1 MRQPVVIRLDALYAR
16 RAPAARRM
24 AKRGYVL
31 WEIAA
36 CLRLSRERVHQ
47 ALAGH
52 AANGRVWSQRER
64 NLMAR
69 AGRAQA

>member
-24 AKRGYVL
+24 AKRGHAL

-36 CLRLSRERVHQ
+36 CLHLSHNRVRQ
-47 ALAGH
+47 ALAGQ

-64 NLMAR
+64 DLMAL
-69 AGRAQA
+69 AGRAQQ